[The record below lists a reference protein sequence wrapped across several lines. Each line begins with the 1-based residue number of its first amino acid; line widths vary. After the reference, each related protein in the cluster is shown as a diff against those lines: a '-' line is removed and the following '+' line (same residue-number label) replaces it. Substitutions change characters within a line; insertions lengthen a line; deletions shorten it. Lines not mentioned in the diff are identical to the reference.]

1 MNRLTVDSAPFPEEH
16 RFKSDLFNSEPENI
30 PTEPDTLSEED
41 RQEASRRVSVRIPN
55 AKPIVT
61 WILCGVTVIIY
72 LIQVGTQQ
80 FMGTDLPLALGA
92 KYGPLIRLGQWWRLF
107 TPIFLHGSILHI
119 LFNMYALI
127 ILGREIEPAYGH
139 RDFLIF
145 YLITG
150 FAGNVF
156 SFVFSPQTVSVGAST
171 SLFGLIAAQGFL
183 IYHNKKFIRNYQ
195 RAINNV
201 IFVVVINLVLGMQS
215 GIDNWGHLGGLISGV
230 IIAFLAG
237 PAWDIRINSSQNG
250 LELYDKVTPSKRLIA
265 FLLTFLLFASLA
277 FAFR

>member
-1 MNRLTVDSAPFPEEH
+1 VNRLSVNSAAFLEDH
-16 RFKSDLFNSEPENI
+16 RFESDLFNSE
-30 PTEPDTLSEED
+30 SEKAPIDSEVPLEGD
-41 RQEASRRVSVRIPN
+41 RQEASQRVSVRIPN
-55 AKPIVT
+55 IKPIVT
-61 WILCGVTVIIY
+61 WILCIVTVIIY

-92 KYGPLIRLGQWWRLF
+92 KYGPLIRLGQWWRLI
-107 TPIFLHGSILHI
+107 TPVFLHGSILHI

-150 FAGNVF
+150 FAGNVL
-156 SFVFSPQTVSVGAST
+156 SFVFSPETVSVGAST

-201 IFVVVINLVLGMQS
+201 IFVVVINLILGLQS
-215 GIDNWGHLGGLISGV
+215 GIDNWGHLGGLISGA

-250 LELYDKVTPSKRLIA
+250 LELYDKVTYSKRFVS

>member
-1 MNRLTVDSAPFPEEH
+1 MNRISTYSAIFPTEH
-16 RFKSDLFNSEPENI
+16 WYRSDLFNSEPDKIPADIDSPMDEEN
-30 PTEPDTLSEED
+30 
-41 RQEASRRVSVRIPN
+41 QEASRRVTVRIPN
-55 AKPIVT
+55 TKPIVT

-107 TPIFLHGSILHI
+107 TPIFLHGSVLHI

-139 RDFLIF
+139 RDFLTF
-145 YLITG
+145 YLVTG

-201 IFVVVINLVLGMQS
+201 IFVVVINLILGMQS

-250 LELYDKVTPSKRLIA
+250 LELYDKVKSSKRLIA